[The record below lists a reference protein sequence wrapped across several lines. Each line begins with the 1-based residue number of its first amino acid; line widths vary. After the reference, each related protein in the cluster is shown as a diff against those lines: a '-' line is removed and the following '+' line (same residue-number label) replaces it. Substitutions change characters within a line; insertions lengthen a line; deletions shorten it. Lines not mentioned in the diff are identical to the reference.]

1 MLFYIYFLV
10 LVFCGFRIKYIV
22 LSIEFINWLCMLKG
36 FFILIYFK
44 FFDLLDCFN
53 IEIYINWCLINKN
66 EIFLLFLFY

>member
-1 MLFYIYFLV
+1 
-10 LVFCGFRIKYIV
+10 
-22 LSIEFINWLCMLKG
+22 MLKG